1 MDEDDSGE
9 ISADE
14 FVCSTELQQMFVSS
28 VKFWN
33 SDVSVYI
40 YIPRKS
46 SLTILLP
53 PLVVSRES

>member
-40 YIPRKS
+40 YTQEVQFDHTFA
-46 SLTILLP
+46 TIG
-53 PLVVSRES
+53 S